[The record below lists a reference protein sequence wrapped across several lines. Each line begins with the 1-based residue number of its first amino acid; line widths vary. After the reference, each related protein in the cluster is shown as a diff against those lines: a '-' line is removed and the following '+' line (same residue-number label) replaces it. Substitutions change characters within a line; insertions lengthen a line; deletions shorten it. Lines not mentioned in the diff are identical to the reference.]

1 VLRNV
6 FERRAE
12 LALLQAVGFTPSR
25 VRRLVLGE
33 HAALMAAGLVIGA
46 AAAIIAV
53 LPQLLQTHGALPL
66 LSLGATLL
74 GVIVFGLAATWLAAS
89 LALRGNLLESLRSE

>member
-1 VLRNV
+1 
-6 FERRAE
+6 
-12 LALLQAVGFTPSR
+12 
-25 VRRLVLGE
+25 
-33 HAALMAAGLVIGA
+33 MAAGLVIGA